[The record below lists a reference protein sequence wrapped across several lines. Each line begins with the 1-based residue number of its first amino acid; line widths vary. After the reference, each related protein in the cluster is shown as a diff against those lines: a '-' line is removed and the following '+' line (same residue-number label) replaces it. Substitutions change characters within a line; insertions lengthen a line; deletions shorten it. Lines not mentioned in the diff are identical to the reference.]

1 MSIPKL
7 GLTAAEVE
15 RPPLAPAAPPADA
28 EGGQPKTSMWRIRQ
42 PLPRRVYASLAA
54 AGFITAFLA
63 WWLTSL
69 SGHFDPVFVPS
80 PEVVARTAVALLTDS
95 TLWHDVGASF
105 LRVVIGFVISA
116 VIAIPIGL
124 FAGTFRP
131 VEALFQP
138 FTEFVRYIPVPALI
152 PILTVFFGIGETPK
166 WMLIFVGTYFQL
178 VLMVADEVRRI
189 PLPLVQVAQTLG
201 ATSYE
206 IVHRVL
212 WRAAMPGIFDA
223 LRLCHGW
230 AWTYVVVAELV
241 AANEGLGF
249 RILKFSRFLQTPKIW
264 VYLIL
269 LGVIGLAL
277 DIAFRRLNARLFHWA
292 DTTKR

>member
-1 MSIPKL
+1 MGTLPVDQATVPS
-7 GLTAAEVE
+7 GE
-15 RPPLAPAAPPADA
+15 RTGVLKVKPEQSL
-28 EGGQPKTSMWRIRQ
+28 WRIRQ
-42 PLPRRVYASLAA
+42 PLPRRIYIALAV
-54 AGFITAFLA
+54 AGFGTAFLV
-63 WWLTSL
+63 WWITSL
-69 SGHFDPVFVPS
+69 TGHFDPVFVPS
-80 PEVVARTAVALLTDS
+80 PQTVAQTALALFQDQ
-95 TLWHDVGASF
+95 TLWTDIGTSF
-105 LRVVIGFVISA
+105 TRVVIGFVISA
-116 VIAIPIGL
+116 VIAIPLGL
-124 FAGTFRP
+124 LAGTFQP
-131 VEALFQP
+131 AEAFLQP

-152 PILTVFFGIGETPK
+152 PILMVLFGIGETPK

-201 ATSYE
+201 ASSSE
-206 IVHRVL
+206 ILRRVL

-264 VYLIL
+264 VYLII

-277 DIAFRRLNARLFHWA
+277 DIAFRKLNARLFRWA